1 METLEQQVAK
11 EINEKD
17 TVIHIGGEELKVKPL
32 TLVQI
37 IDISAEIAELKG
49 ISEEDQ
55 GKDVL
60 TVMLDHL
67 DDLEVQLNIALIVL
81 YRNEEDRIENKK
93 FIRNNLDEK
102 AMTELQEL
110 YVERL
115 NSPFFLTNIIF
126 LQGLNLTKKT
136 KTTVLGQ

>member
-17 TVIHIGGEELKVKPL
+17 TVIHIGGKELKVKPL
-32 TLVQI
+32 TLGQI

>member
-32 TLVQI
+32 TLGQI

-49 ISEEDQ
+49 ISEEDK

>member
-1 METLEQQVAK
+1 M
-11 EINEKD
+11 
-17 TVIHIGGEELKVKPL
+17 
-32 TLVQI
+32 
-37 IDISAEIAELKG
+37 
-49 ISEEDQ
+49 
-55 GKDVL
+55 L

-81 YRNEEDRIENKK
+81 YRNEEDRVENKK

-102 AMTELQEL
+102 AITELQEL

>member
-1 METLEQQVAK
+1 
-11 EINEKD
+11 
-17 TVIHIGGEELKVKPL
+17 
-32 TLVQI
+32 
-37 IDISAEIAELKG
+37 
-49 ISEEDQ
+49 
-55 GKDVL
+55 
-60 TVMLDHL
+60 MLDHL

-81 YRNEEDRIENKK
+81 YRNEEDRVENKK

-102 AMTELQEL
+102 AITELQEL

>member
-32 TLVQI
+32 TLGQI

-81 YRNEEDRIENKK
+81 YRNEEVTFPINP

>member
-17 TVIHIGGEELKVKPL
+17 TVIHIGGEKLKVKPL
-32 TLVQI
+32 TLGQI
-37 IDISAEIAELKG
+37 IDISAEISEIKG

>member
-17 TVIHIGGEELKVKPL
+17 TVIHIGGEKLKVTPL
-32 TLVQI
+32 TLGQI

-55 GKDVL
+55 VKDVL

-81 YRNEEDRIENKK
+81 YRNEEDRVENKK

-102 AMTELQEL
+102 AITELQEL

>member
-1 METLEQQVAK
+1 
-11 EINEKD
+11 
-17 TVIHIGGEELKVKPL
+17 
-32 TLVQI
+32 
-37 IDISAEIAELKG
+37 
-49 ISEEDQ
+49 
-55 GKDVL
+55 
-60 TVMLDHL
+60 MLDHL

>member
-1 METLEQQVAK
+1 M
-11 EINEKD
+11 
-17 TVIHIGGEELKVKPL
+17 
-32 TLVQI
+32 
-37 IDISAEIAELKG
+37 
-49 ISEEDQ
+49 
-55 GKDVL
+55 L

>member
-11 EINEKD
+11 EINEKN
-17 TVIHIGGEELKVKPL
+17 TIVHIGGNELKVKPL
-32 TLVQI
+32 TLGQI
-37 IDISAEIAELKG
+37 LDISAEISKFKG

-55 GKDVL
+55 GKDVF
-60 TVMLDHL
+60 TVMVEHL
-67 DDLEVQLNIALIVL
+67 DELEVQLNIALIVL
-81 YRNEEDRIENKK
+81 FRNEEDRVKNRN
-93 FIRNNLDEK
+93 FIRSNLDEK

-126 LQGLNLTKKT
+126 LQGLNLTKRT
-136 KTTVLGQ
+136 KTTAHGQ